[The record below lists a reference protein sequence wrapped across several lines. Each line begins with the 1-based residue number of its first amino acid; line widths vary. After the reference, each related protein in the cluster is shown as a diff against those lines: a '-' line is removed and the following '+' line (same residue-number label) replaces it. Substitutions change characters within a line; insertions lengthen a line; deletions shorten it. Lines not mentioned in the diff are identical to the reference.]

1 MEDILPDIG
10 SFKPSELKDDQ
21 LDSLLS
27 DLYKEL
33 KILYENDRSYKIDM
47 VFALKHLLNQ
57 RKFNIYCK
65 EVEKKWNQ

>member
-57 RKFNIYCK
+57 RKFSIYCK
-65 EVEKKWNQ
+65 EIEKTWNQ